1 MNRVGIRRE
10 DKNPWERRAPLT
22 PSQAARLIESHKLD
36 IYVQPSTQ
44 RVFPDAAYRQAGAMV
59 EEDLSSCSVIL
70 GVKEIPRDFFYK
82 AKTYLFFSHTIKGQ
96 PYNMPMLSAMM
107 AMGCQLIDY
116 ERIVDETGKRLVL
129 FGRHAGLA
137 GMIESLHALGKRL
150 TAEGLADD
158 ANPFAEIKQP
168 YLYKELEEAKAHLRE
183 IAKNIRSKGLP
194 TSLTPLVVAFL
205 GYGNVANG
213 AMEILDCLPCVEVQP
228 EDLKDLAERDNI
240 KHVIFKVVFREED
253 TVEPIDTSKGFSL
266 DEYYRH
272 PDRYLANFSR
282 FLPHLTVLINAIYW
296 DQRFPVLVDAHHLK
310 ELFAGPQRPAL
321 RVIGDITCDIEGS
334 IAVTRKATLPDNPC
348 YVYDAIEGC
357 IGDGVS
363 NLRGPVIMA
372 VDILPTEFPV
382 EASDHFGNALLPFL
396 PALASC
402 NFSSSFERLNLP
414 EPIKR
419 AMILHQGKLTA
430 DYKYLEKYVREA
442 V

>member
-10 DKNPWERRAPLT
+10 DKNLWERRVPLT
-22 PSQAARLIESHKLD
+22 PAQAARLIETDRLE
-36 IYVQPSTQ
+36 IYVQPSAQ
-44 RVFPDAAYRQAGAMV
+44 RVFPDAAYREVGAV
-59 EEDLSSCSVIL
+59 VQEDLSTCSVIL
-70 GVKEIPRDFFYK
+70 GVKEIPPDFFDK
-82 AKTYLFFSHTIKGQ
+82 NKTYLFFSHTIKGQ
-96 PYNMPMLSAMM
+96 PYNMPMLSQMM
-107 AMGCQLIDY
+107 AKHCQLIDY
-116 ERIVDETGKRLVL
+116 ERIADENAKRLVL

-150 TAEGLADD
+150 TAEGLADNE
-158 ANPFAEIKQP
+158 NPFAEIKQP
-168 YLYKELEEAKAHLRE
+168 YLYKDLEEAKAHLRT
-183 IAKNIRSKGLP
+183 IAEKIRSKGLP
-194 TSLTPLVVAFL
+194 ASLTPLVVAFL

-213 AMEILDCLPCVEVQP
+213 AMEIIDCLPCVEVQP
-228 EDLKDLAERDNI
+228 EDLKNLAERDNI
-240 KHVIFKVVFREED
+240 KDVIFKVVFREED

-296 DQRFPVLVDAHHLK
+296 DQRFPVLVDAQHLK
-310 ELFAGPQRPAL
+310 ELFGGPQRPAL

-348 YVYDAIEGC
+348 YVYDPIRDDIE
-357 IGDGVS
+357 DGVS
-363 NLRGPVIMA
+363 NLGGPVMMA

-382 EASDHFGNALLPFL
+382 EASEHFGNALLPFL

-402 NFSSSFERLNLP
+402 NFSRAFEKLNLP

-430 DYKYLEKYVREA
+430 NYKYLEKYVNGTM
-442 V
+442 